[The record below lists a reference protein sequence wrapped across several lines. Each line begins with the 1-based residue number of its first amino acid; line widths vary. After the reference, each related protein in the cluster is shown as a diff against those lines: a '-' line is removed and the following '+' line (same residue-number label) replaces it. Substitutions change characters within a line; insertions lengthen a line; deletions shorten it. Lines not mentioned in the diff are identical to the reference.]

1 MTRVLFDRRAGFCAG
16 VKKAIRGAREQA
28 GKRGNV
34 VFYGELIHNPQV
46 IKSLAEE
53 GIRVKYNL
61 EKMAGHEFV
70 IVRAHGIPPHEEE
83 WLKKNHREYLDLTC
97 RRVKEIHR
105 TIIKHREAGDFIVI
119 VGNSDHPEV
128 KGHLG
133 YAGESARVIDSVE
146 KAREISESFKN
157 SKKRLLVLAQT
168 TISPEL
174 YNRVVD
180 VLKEQQF
187 QVLPINT
194 LCPFVLKR
202 QDWLRRFSLLADAS
216 IIIGGRN
223 SSNTGKLFDIA
234 SKNGPVFWLTSAQ
247 GLETELILKY
257 PLVALTAGASTPV
270 EELTEVADIL
280 AAHGALIE
288 PA

>member
-1 MTRVLFDRRAGFCAG
+1 MTRVLLDRRAGFCAG
-16 VKKAIRGAREQA
+16 VKKAISRARNEA

-34 VFYGELIHNPQV
+34 VSYGELIHNPQV
-46 IKSLAEE
+46 IKSLTEE

-61 EKMAGHEFV
+61 EEIAGHEIV
-70 IVRAHGIPPHEEE
+70 IVRAHGIPPNEEE
-83 WLKKNHREYLDLTC
+83 WLKNNQREYLDLTC
-97 RRVKEIHR
+97 RRVKDIHR
-105 TIIKHREAGDFIVI
+105 TIIKHREAGYFIVI
-119 VGNSDHPEV
+119 VGNPDHPEV

-133 YAGESARVIDSVE
+133 YAGKSARVIDSV
-146 KAREISESFKN
+146 KNAHAFFASFKN
-157 SKKRLLVLAQT
+157 PKSRLLVLAQT
-168 TISPEL
+168 TISPGL
-174 YNRVVD
+174 YDRVVA
-180 VLKEQQF
+180 VLKEHKL
-187 QVLPINT
+187 QVSPINT

-202 QDWLRRFSLLADAS
+202 QDWLRKFSLLADAS

-247 GLETELILKY
+247 ELEAGLILQY
-257 PLVALTAGASTPV
+257 PLVALTAGASTPL
-270 EELTEVADIL
+270 EALIEVSDIL

>member
-16 VKKAIRGAREQA
+16 VKKAIRGARDEA
-28 GKRGNV
+28 GKRSNV
-34 VFYGELIHNPQV
+34 VSYGELIHNPRV

-61 EKMAGHEFV
+61 EEIAGHEIV

-83 WLKKNHREYLDLTC
+83 WLKKNQREYLDLTC

-105 TIIKHREAGDFIVI
+105 TIIRHREAGYFIVI
-119 VGNSDHPEV
+119 VGNPDHPEV
-128 KGHLG
+128 RGHLG
-133 YAGESARVIDSVE
+133 YAGESARVIDSVKNAHE
-146 KAREISESFKN
+146 FSASFKN
-157 SKKRLLVLAQT
+157 PKTRLLVLAQT

-174 YNRVVD
+174 YDRVVA
-180 VLKEQQF
+180 VLKEQQL
-187 QVLPINT
+187 QISSINT

-234 SKNGPVFWLTSAQ
+234 AKNGPVFWLTGAQ
-247 GLETELILKY
+247 ELEAELILQY